1 MSVFKHVNASQE
13 VAVACKLNKNGLL
26 KISHELKSLLSIKIH
41 KWFLEALH
49 HIQKRIKN
57 INIKSKPWGWRG
69 GSKVKSID
77 CSCREHRFQSQHP
90 YCSSQPSVPPILEE
104 VILLVISVGM
114 RHT

>member
-1 MSVFKHVNASQE
+1 MQIANVN
-13 VAVACKLNKNGLL
+13 KKKGKNNFNFR
-26 KISHELKSLLSIKIH
+26 SSIFH

-77 CSCREHRFQSQHP
+77 CSCREHRFQYQHP
-90 YCSSQPSVPPILEE
+90 YCSSQPSVPPILGE